1 MRQNTRRAK
10 HQQPALERGGP
21 QVSEEFFC
29 EPKQMAPKTITELT
43 THPIGQHD
51 IMAPFDN
58 SQMGR
63 SRFWID
69 PTFGNPRISRSIGP
83 RILKHQPVS
92 AANEQE

>member
-29 EPKQMAPKTITELT
+29 EQKPMAPKTITELT

-58 SQMGR
+58 SQMGVAGFGSIPHSAIPVFR
-63 SRFWID
+63 DQSD
-69 PTFGNPRISRSIGP
+69 P
-83 RILKHQPVS
+83 
-92 AANEQE
+92 EY